1 MKELLKIGIA
11 RGISEKDI
19 IPAFEAAL
27 NGGFIHLEVTMNTE
41 GASSLIS
48 KAVKEFKNRAIIGAG
63 TVTKMDELK
72 SAIEAGAEFI
82 VSPVAHRDII
92 QFCKQSKIPVYPGAF
107 TPTEVLDAWDAGA
120 DMVKVFP
127 VSCAGGP
134 MYVRELKGPFP
145 YIKILACGG
154 VTPENFSEY
163 IKNGI
168 DGIAIGASLF
178 NKEWIAQK
186 QFEKITEM
194 ALRFS

>member
-41 GASSLIS
+41 GASALIS

-72 SAIEAGAEFI
+72 SALDAGAKFI